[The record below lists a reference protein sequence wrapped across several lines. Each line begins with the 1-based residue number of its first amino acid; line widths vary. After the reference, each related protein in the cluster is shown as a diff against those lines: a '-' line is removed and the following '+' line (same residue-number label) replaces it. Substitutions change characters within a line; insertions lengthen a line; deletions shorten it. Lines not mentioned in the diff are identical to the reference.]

1 FPSVRNGLGRVEN
14 RGLELI
20 HAGATRF
27 DKLFPA
33 FIDAEPIYGLGD
45 AQFWLA
51 LTRMSNTVQP
61 LIEIKNAQN
70 ENQTPDAEEM
80 KSAEFEI
87 TALGRAV
94 LRGDADFVVLNGI
107 DLWLGGVYLSGDK
120 NIWRWDQ
127 ERNEVV
133 LV

>member
-20 HAGATRF
+20 QAGATRF
-27 DKLFPA
+27 DKLFPQ
-33 FIDAEPIYGLGD
+33 FIDGEPIYGLGD

-51 LTRMSNTVQP
+51 LTRMSKTVQP
-61 LIEIKNAQN
+61 LIEMKKGEN
-70 ENQTPDAEEM
+70 ESGTTDAKKM

-107 DLWLGGVYLSGDK
+107 DLWLGGVY
-120 NIWRWDQ
+120 
-127 ERNEVV
+127 
-133 LV
+133 